1 VFCGVV
7 KIINPQKMKQTLRIF
22 LILLLSQQVVNAQ
35 VTDTVSTGA
44 GYANQVWYSLANDN
58 QGSAPKTNWDLAFD
72 VSPFGAAVLAN
83 TITGTTVW
91 AYTAGDTADWAT
103 LDTAGLTTWP
113 KFYNSDTSWAIGAFN
128 QGASSSFDMGWGMY
142 SSITH
147 YVTGDSLYVVKLAN
161 NTYRKLWIVQLANST
176 YQFRYA
182 TLDNSSDQTV
192 SLVKTSY
199 PGKNFAYYSIQNNAA
214 LDREPINADWDLLF
228 SQYTAFVPTAYTVT
242 GVISNIGTTVAQ
254 AMPVNVSTTQWA
266 SYNFVTPI
274 NEIGYDWKTLNMS
287 TFTYDITDS
296 LVYFVRVQN
305 GDIWKMIFTGFG
317 GSANGNYIF
326 TKELISLTSIN
337 GEEQAMFM
345 ELYPNPATANATLS
359 FATKAN
365 EETII
370 TVTDLSG
377 KTCYESKMSG
387 TGLQQVTLNT
397 ESWNAGMYIVTLQ
410 AEGKTQ
416 CKKLIVQ

>member
-1 VFCGVV
+1 
-7 KIINPQKMKQTLRIF
+7 MKHIVRIF
-22 LILLLSQQVVNAQ
+22 TVLLLAQQVVNAQ
-35 VTDTVSTGA
+35 TLDTVSTGA

-58 QGSAPKTNWDLAFD
+58 QGSAPKTNWDIAFD

-113 KFYNSDTSWAIGAFN
+113 KHYNSDTSWALGAFN

-147 YVTGDSLYVVKLAN
+147 YVTGDSLYVIKLAN
-161 NTYRKLWIVQLANST
+161 NTYRKLWIVQLANNT

-192 SLVKTSY
+192 SILKTNY
-199 PGKNFAYYSIQNNAA
+199 TGKNFTYYSIQNNSA
-214 LDREPINADWDLLF
+214 LDREPLSADWDLLF
-228 SQYTAFVPTAYTVT
+228 SQYTAFIPTPYTVT
-242 GVISNIGTTVAQ
+242 GVISNIGVTVAE
-254 AMPVNVSTTQWA
+254 AIPVNVNTVQWA
-266 SYNFVTPI
+266 NYNFVTPI
-274 NEIGYDWKTLNMS
+274 NEIGYDWKVLNMS
-287 TFTYDITDS
+287 TFTFDITDS
-296 LVYFVRVQN
+296 LVYFVKVQN
-305 GDIWKMIFTGFG
+305 GDIWKVIFTGFG

-326 TKELISLTSIN
+326 TKELISLTGTI
-337 GEEQAMFM
+337 EQEQALFM
-345 ELYPNPATANATLS
+345 ELYPNPANTAATLT

-370 TVTDLSG
+370 TVTDLTG
-377 KTCYESKMSG
+377 KTCYQSNQNG
-387 TGLQQVTLNT
+387 NAGLQQVTFDTQN
-397 ESWNAGMYIVTLQ
+397 WNAGMYIVTLQ
-410 AEGKTQ
+410 SAGKVQ
-416 CKKLIVQ
+416 SKKLIVQ